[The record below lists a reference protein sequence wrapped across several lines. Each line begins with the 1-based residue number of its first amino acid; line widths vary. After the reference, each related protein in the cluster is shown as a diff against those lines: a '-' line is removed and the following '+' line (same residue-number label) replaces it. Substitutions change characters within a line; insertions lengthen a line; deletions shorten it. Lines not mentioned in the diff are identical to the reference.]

1 MLIRCPECGKEISDK
16 AAACPSCGC
25 PASVWQEAAQTEE
38 KEIPAEPEKT
48 VEYPFAFVS
57 ENEQFLN
64 LRCSRCHA
72 LVHIPHASVRLNEA
86 QGTYAVLAAFNCSG
100 CGTAFSDN
108 QILCS
113 LSSDKPLE
121 APALE
126 KQAEEGTEKKHS
138 RNRERALYA
147 GVAVLFIMIGI
158 AFVRVT
164 NNRNQALHE
173 EINQPATV
181 APKTEYQPVSTPARP
196 SSSVSS
202 ASSSTADSVNTARHT
217 NAEAFTVAQD
227 IVEKNLKSPSTAE
240 FCKVTDAE
248 ITHLGNGEYM
258 VYGWVDAQ
266 NGYGTV
272 LRTNFLVTYTAI
284 KQGNDIGYKN
294 GNVIFD

>member
-1 MLIRCPECGKEISDK
+1 MLIQCPECGKEISDK
-16 AAACPSCGC
+16 AAACPYCGC
-25 PASVWQEAAQTEE
+25 PASVWQASAQTEE
-38 KEIPAEPEKT
+38 KTE
-48 VEYPFAFVS
+48 S
-57 ENEQFLN
+57 MEN
-64 LRCSRCHA
+64 C
-72 LVHIPHASVRLNEA
+72 
-86 QGTYAVLAAFNCSG
+86 
-100 CGTAFSDN
+100 FSD
-108 QILCS
+108 S
-113 LSSDKPLE
+113 AEEKPLE
-121 APALE
+121 NAGCPGSPEPQGLE
-126 KQAEEGTEKKHS
+126 QQAREGTEKKHS

-147 GVAVLFIMIGI
+147 GVAVLFILIGV
-158 AFVRVT
+158 AFVRFT

-173 EINQPATV
+173 EIKPPATA

-266 NGYGTV
+266 NGYGAV